1 MTKDRWTAADIPDQT
16 GRVAVVTGAN
26 AGLGLET
33 ARQLAAA
40 GATVVM
46 ACRSPERATA
56 ARDDIAS
63 TVPGAALELEQ
74 LNLASLESVRA
85 AAGHL
90 RDRYD
95 RIDLLVNN
103 AGVMYTDREL
113 TAEGFEL
120 QFGTNHLGHFALSLS
135 LLDRMTHV
143 EGSRIVTVASNGHW
157 APVEMDLDDIRAEAK
172 YNRFVAY
179 ARSKLANLL
188 FTYELHRRLVA
199 AGAETV
205 SLAAHPGGSDTEL
218 ARHFPGADFVDKRLR
233 FLVPYFAQPAAQG
246 ALPSLRAATD
256 PFASG
261 GQYFGPDGLVEM
273 QGYPIVVRSSRRS
286 QNRVLQ
292 ARLWALSEQLTGA
305 TMPTGAAVES

>member
-1 MTKDRWTAADIPDQT
+1 MSNGGWSEADIPDQT

-26 AGLGLET
+26 AGLGIET

-46 ACRSPERATA
+46 ACRSPERAA
-56 ARDDIAS
+56 AAHDDIAS
-63 TVPGAALELEQ
+63 SVPGARLELQ
-74 LNLASLESVRA
+74 SLNLASLASVRA
-85 AAGHL
+85 AATEIK
-90 RDRYD
+90 DRHD
-95 RIDLLVNN
+95 RIDLLINN

-120 QFGTNHLGHFALSLS
+120 QFGTNHLGHFALTGL
-135 LLDRMTHV
+135 LLDRMIDV
-143 EGSRIVTVASNGHW
+143 EGSRVITVASNGHW
-157 APVEMDLDDIRAEAK
+157 APFALDLDDIRAEDR

-179 ARSKLANLL
+179 SRSKLANLL
-188 FTYELHRRLVA
+188 FAYGLHRRLVA
-199 AGAETV
+199 GGAETA

-233 FLVPYFAQPAAQG
+233 FLVPYFAQPAARG

-256 PFASG
+256 PFATG
-261 GQYFGPDGLVEM
+261 GQYFGPDGLAEM

-286 QNRVLQ
+286 QDPALQ
-292 ARLWALSEQLTGA
+292 DDLWALSEQLTDVTLPLGCVTTA
-305 TMPTGAAVES
+305 